1 MSLEKYKNKISE
13 IEVAKKVAESKID
26 EALDKL
32 EEDYGINTITKAK
45 KRLSAIE
52 PEKKK
57 IQGQIDKLQETIEE
71 KLEEFDD

>member
-1 MSLEKYKNKISE
+1 MNLEQIKNKISE
-13 IEVAKKVAESKID
+13 IEVSKKVAESKID
-26 EALDKL
+26 EALEKL
-32 EEDYGINTITKAK
+32 EDNYGINTIAKAK

-57 IQGQIDKLQETIEE
+57 TQEQMDKLQEKIEE